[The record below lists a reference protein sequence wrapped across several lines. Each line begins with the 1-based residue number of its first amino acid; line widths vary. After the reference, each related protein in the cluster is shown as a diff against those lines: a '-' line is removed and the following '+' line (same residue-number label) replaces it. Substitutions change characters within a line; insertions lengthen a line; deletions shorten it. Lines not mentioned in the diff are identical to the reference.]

1 MKKQQVFINVIVEN
15 RCFGVFGFAES
26 ERLTWFNATQK
37 CQEKF
42 PTLNSNLATI
52 LNSQEQSKQVY
63 HKLINIQFKDDSTVY
78 LRA

>member
-1 MKKQQVFINVIVEN
+1 MKIYVINVIVEN

-52 LNSQEQSKQVY
+52 LNSDEQSKEVY
-63 HKLINIQFKDDSTVY
+63 YKFINIELQSLKMIQH
-78 LRA
+78 